1 VRHTTEEIIPGDK
14 LQDLLHEA
22 QSTQPLEL
30 AHRAIVHEAQRTQ
43 PLKLAHRAIV
53 IVIWLYI
60 MALPMIVIKYDLENK
75 FIYHTM
81 VL

>member
-1 VRHTTEEIIPGDK
+1 VRHTTEAISPRDR

-30 AHRAIVHEAQRTQ
+30 AHLAIVHEAQSTQ
-43 PLKLAHRAIV
+43 PLELAHRAIV
-53 IVIWLYI
+53 IVIWLYL
-60 MALPMIVIKYDLENK
+60 MALPMIVIKSDLENK
-75 FIYHTM
+75 FIYHTL